1 MENPVDTTE
10 KQTYCDNNEVKSDS
24 DSEEMQPKRRG
35 LSRGSKEA
43 AMEKIKAV
51 RAWETCSESSK
62 MFIAAAEQFDEAFD
76 AEQLSSAECG
86 EDCASDDEVEE
97 SSSDYESSFIDDDPQ
112 ESDSGSESEESEH
125 EESDDE
131 LVEENNMID
140 ADTDIVNVT
149 DVVSDPVV
157 DTDVFFDAAEEF
169 DNVGGGLESQSVAC
183 METGCVYEEDILDV
197 DDVEHSA
204 KRVCFSL

>member
-76 AEQLSSAECG
+76 AEQLSLAECG
-86 EDCASDDEVEE
+86 DDCASDDEVEE
-97 SSSDYESSFIDDDPQ
+97 SSSEYESSFIGASNGDGETTDAIGPTLTRPNA
-112 ESDSGSESEESEH
+112 ESKIKARVWIKKAWPSS
-125 EESDDE
+125 
-131 LVEENNMID
+131 
-140 ADTDIVNVT
+140 TT
-149 DVVSDPVV
+149 PVP
-157 DTDVFFDAAEEF
+157 T
-169 DNVGGGLESQSVAC
+169 
-183 METGCVYEEDILDV
+183 T
-197 DDVEHSA
+197 
-204 KRVCFSL
+204 

>member
-10 KQTYCDNNEVKSDS
+10 KQAYCDDNEVKNDS

-76 AEQLSSAECG
+76 AEQLSLAECG
-86 EDCASDDEVEE
+86 DDCASDDEVEE
-97 SSSDYESSFIDDDPQ
+97 SSSEYESSFIDDDPQ
-112 ESDSGSESEESEH
+112 ESDSGSESEESED
-125 EESDDE
+125 EESEDE
-131 LVEENNMID
+131 LVEENNMIG
-140 ADTDIVNVT
+140 ADTDIVDVT

-169 DNVGGGLESQSVAC
+169 DVVGDGRESESVIC
-183 METGCVYEEDILDV
+183 METGCVYDEDRLDF
-197 DDVEHSA
+197 DDVEQST
-204 KRVCFSL
+204 KRVCFRL